1 MPAVVWAQS
10 EFMVL
15 KQRLIADGFPAA
27 QIQTVFAGK
36 TVQFDPKGVALFFQH
51 NESKLNYDQFLSAKS
66 IQQARQYMRNHQQA
80 LEQAQKNFGV
90 QPTIITAILLVETRL
105 GTYLGARP
113 IFNSLATMAALKDKQ
128 TQNLLWNQ
136 IPESRRLSR
145 AKFDAKAKQKSKWAY
160 AEIKALLNYAKREQ
174 INPTTITGSYAGAM
188 GISQFMPSNALKLAV
203 DGNQD
208 GQVDLFTH
216 EDAIASIANYLKQ
229 HGWQPDL
236 SRKQAYRVLLKYN
249 YSRPYAETLLKI
261 ADKLSTT

>member
-1 MPAVVWAQS
+1 MATTAQAQS
-10 EFMVL
+10 EFAAL
-15 KQRLIADGFPAA
+15 EQRLIADGYPAL
-27 QIQTVFAGK
+27 QIQNIFARK
-36 TVQFDPKGVALFFQH
+36 TVQFDPNGVALFFQH
-51 NESKLNYDQFLSAKS
+51 NESKLNYDQFLSDKS
-66 IQQARQYMRNHQQA
+66 IQQARQYMQRHQQA
-80 LEQAQKNFGV
+80 LEQAQKDFGV

-105 GTYLGARP
+105 GAYLGTRP
-113 IFNSLATMAALKDKQ
+113 IFNSLATMAALNDKQ

-145 AKFDAKAKQKSKWAY
+145 AKFNAKANQKSKWAY
-160 AEIKALLNYAKREQ
+160 AEIKALLNYAEREQ
-174 INPTTITGSYAGAM
+174 IDPTTITGSYAGAM

-229 HGWQPDL
+229 HGWRPDL

-261 ADKLSTT
+261 ADKLSAT